1 MTRSNHI
8 VTMTRTSIR
17 RVVAL
22 LGCGALATG
31 LALSGAPASA
41 APTAS
46 PTPITLT
53 PAEAAV
59 LGKDDVRQHE
69 YWLTDYRIV
78 DAWKQSTGSGV
89 TVAVIDTGVDGTHP
103 DLVDNVLEGY
113 DASGEGSPNGWQGLG
128 VEPMHGTEVASLI
141 AGHGHNV
148 SGIPKIA
155 GQPGKP
161 AGVIGVAPDAK
172 ILPISLNMVSNA
184 EKSIDEQI
192 PAAVR
197 YAVDHGAQVINLSIG
212 SNKTT
217 WPKSWDDAFAYAE
230 EKGVVVVASAGNR
243 GSGIT
248 QVGAPAT
255 IPGVLTVGGVDRQRE
270 ASKGSSTQ
278 GISIGVTAPSNDM
291 IAAAP
296 GNKYMIWSG
305 SSASAPL
312 VSGLAALIK
321 SKYPNLSA
329 AQIIQRITESAD
341 DTGAAGRDPV
351 YGFGIIN
358 PLMALDPSTP
368 QDATENPLGSLKAWI
383 AVHRRQEVPAPTPAD
398 ASATPVHEEGE
409 TIVKAKIPEP
419 SRPVEDRGFLPFII
433 VGALFVILGLLTV
446 RSVRRLHRLHV
457 NVRDV
462 VPHPHLHGHGERE
475 QASHS
480 KPSAA
485 SVAVPD
491 APAPVAPANQS
502 PAASAPQSPESENA
516 VPDAQAQTQVAPASV
531 PSPAPDAAAAVP
543 SAPSTLD
550 PHPAADQSLDKQQ
563 DAPTGQKSVA
573 AAGTEQSAVP
583 TQPPAIVQNAGMEQN
598 VGSVQNADTV
608 QNVGSTQSLDTAQ
621 PAASGSVEQAPVYPE
636 QPLPQTQKPAE
647 PQQPAQHNAVVQTPA
662 APAKATQPADQGNTP
677 APEQK
682 PVVPE
687 LQKSEKPA
695 LAQTVAQSEG
705 VSRTPQSP
713 APEPVKD
720 STVGQE
726 SSGPE
731 ASQVSADTI
740 RKASHRSAQ
749 KDGMAQHRVHHLG
762 RRPLPP
768 HRKPRLPHISG
779 IKRQVPETGVP
790 DVPDEAASSAS
801 VQNPTGQDGR
811 PASAPRKVAS
821 VQKKHSTRT
830 PRKKTANSSRLRL
843 QGAASGG
850 SSIPAA
856 PESGVP
862 EPSSAHEPEPQ
873 NPSSS

>member
-31 LALSGAPASA
+31 LALSGAPAAA

-341 DTGAAGRDPV
+341 DTGAVGRDPV

-462 VPHPHLHGHGERE
+462 VPHPHLHGHGEPK

-480 KPSAA
+480 KPSAV
-485 SVAVPD
+485 SVAVPE
-491 APAPVAPANQS
+491 ASAPVAPVIQL
-502 PAASAPQSPESENA
+502 PAASAPQSPEPETA
-516 VPDAQAQTQVAPASV
+516 VPNAQAQTQVAPASV
-531 PSPAPDAAAAVP
+531 PSPAPYAAAAVP
-543 SAPSTLD
+543 SAPSASGLQ
-550 PHPAADQSLDKQQ
+550 PGADQNLDKQQ
-563 DAPTGQKSVA
+563 DAAATQKSA
-573 AAGTEQSAVP
+573 FAAGTEQSAVP
-583 TQPPAIVQNAGMEQN
+583 TQPPA
-598 VGSVQNADTV
+598 TV
-608 QNVGSTQSLDTAQ
+608 QNVGTTEHNVDSAQNVGAVQ
-621 PAASGSVEQAPVYPE
+621 PAASASVVAEQSTVATG
-636 QPLPQTQKPAE
+636 QPLPQTQKPAGS
-647 PQQPAQHNAVVQTPA
+647 QQTGQHNTVAQTPA
-662 APAKATQPADQGNTP
+662 APAKAIQPADQGST
-677 APEQK
+677 PEQK
-682 PVVPE
+682 PAASEPQE
-687 LQKSEKPA
+687 SEKHA
-695 LAQTVAQSEG
+695 LTQTVAQSEG

-713 APEPVKD
+713 AAEPVKD

-726 SSGPE
+726 SSDPE
-731 ASQVSADTI
+731 APQVSADTI
-740 RKASHRSAQ
+740 GKASYRPAQ
-749 KDGMAQHRVHHLG
+749 KNGAAQHLAHHFG
-762 RRPLPP
+762 RGPLPP

-821 VQKKHSTRT
+821 AQKKHSTRT
-830 PRKKTANSSRLRL
+830 PRKKTANSSCLRL
-843 QGAASGG
+843 QGAASGR

-856 PESGVP
+856 PESGIP
-862 EPSSAHEPEPQ
+862 EPSSAHEPEPR

>member
-8 VTMTRTSIR
+8 AMMTRTSIR

-341 DTGAAGRDPV
+341 DTGAVGRDPV

-358 PLMALDPSTP
+358 PLMALDSSTP

-480 KPSAA
+480 KLSAA
-485 SVAVPD
+485 SVA
-491 APAPVAPANQS
+491 APVAPAIQS
-502 PAASAPQSPESENA
+502 PAASAPQSPEPETA
-516 VPDAQAQTQVAPASV
+516 AQAQTQVAPVSI
-531 PSPAPDAAAAVP
+531 PSPAPDAAVAMP
-543 SAPSTLD
+543 SAPSSGLQ
-550 PHPAADQSLDKQQ
+550 PGADQNLDKQQ
-563 DAPTGQKSVA
+563 DAAATQKSAV

-583 TQPPAIVQNAGMEQN
+583 TQPPAIVQNVGTTEHNVDSAQN
-598 VGSVQNADTV
+598 VGAV
-608 QNVGSTQSLDTAQ
+608 Q
-621 PAASGSVEQAPVYPE
+621 PAASASSVAEQSTVATG

-647 PQQPAQHNAVVQTPA
+647 SQQTDQHNTITQVPAVPMK
-662 APAKATQPADQGNTP
+662 AKQPTAQGST
-677 APEQK
+677 PEQK
-682 PVVPE
+682 LVV
-687 LQKSEKPA
+687 SEPQESEEPA

-713 APEPVKD
+713 AAEPVKD

-726 SSGPE
+726 SSGLE
-731 ASQVSADTI
+731 ALQVSADTI
-740 RKASHRSAQ
+740 GKASYRPAQ
-749 KDGMAQHRVHHLG
+749 KNGMAKHRTHHFG
-762 RRPLPP
+762 RGPLPP

-821 VQKKHSTRT
+821 AQKKHNTRT
-830 PRKKTANSSRLRL
+830 PRKKTANSSRLRP
-843 QGAASGG
+843 QGAASGR

-862 EPSSAHEPEPQ
+862 EPSSAHEPESQ

>member
-462 VPHPHLHGHGERE
+462 VPHPHLHGHGEPK

-480 KPSAA
+480 KPSAV
-485 SVAVPD
+485 SVAVPE
-491 APAPVAPANQS
+491 ASAPVAPVIQS
-502 PAASAPQSPESENA
+502 PAASAPQSPEPETA
-516 VPDAQAQTQVAPASV
+516 VPNAQAQTQVAPASSAM
-531 PSPAPDAAAAVP
+531 PNAAVAMP
-543 SAPSTLD
+543 SVPSTLD

-563 DAPTGQKSVA
+563 DAPTGQKSAA

-583 TQPPAIVQNAGMEQN
+583 TQPPA
-598 VGSVQNADTV
+598 TV
-608 QNVGSTQSLDTAQ
+608 QNVGTTEHNVDSAQNVGAVQ
-621 PAASGSVEQAPVYPE
+621 PAASAPVVAE
-636 QPLPQTQKPAE
+636 QSTVATGQPLPQTQKPAGS
-647 PQQPAQHNAVVQTPA
+647 QQTGQHNTVAQTPA
-662 APAKATQPADQGNTP
+662 APAKAIQPADQGST
-677 APEQK
+677 PEQK
-682 PVVPE
+682 PAASEPQE
-687 LQKSEKPA
+687 SEKHA
-695 LAQTVAQSEG
+695 LTQTVAQSEG

-713 APEPVKD
+713 AAEPVKD

-726 SSGPE
+726 SSDPE

-740 RKASHRSAQ
+740 GKASYRPAQ
-749 KDGMAQHRVHHLG
+749 KNGAAQHLAHHFG
-762 RRPLPP
+762 RGPLPP

-821 VQKKHSTRT
+821 AQKKHSTRT
-830 PRKKTANSSRLRL
+830 PRKKTANSSCLRL
-843 QGAASGG
+843 QGAASGR

-856 PESGVP
+856 PESGIP
-862 EPSSAHEPEPQ
+862 EPSSAHEPEPR

>member
-8 VTMTRTSIR
+8 VMMTRTSIR

-462 VPHPHLHGHGERE
+462 VPHPHLHGHGEPK

-491 APAPVAPANQS
+491 APAPVAPAIQS
-502 PAASAPQSPESENA
+502 PAASAPQSPEPETA
-516 VPDAQAQTQVAPASV
+516 AQAQTQVAPVSI
-531 PSPAPDAAAAVP
+531 PSPAPDAAVAMP
-543 SAPSTLD
+543 SAPSTLE

-563 DAPTGQKSVA
+563 DAVAGQKSAA

-583 TQPPAIVQNAGMEQN
+583 TQPPAIVQNVGTTEHNVDSAQN
-598 VGSVQNADTV
+598 VGAV
-608 QNVGSTQSLDTAQ
+608 Q
-621 PAASGSVEQAPVYPE
+621 PAASASSVAEQAPVYPE

-647 PQQPAQHNAVVQTPA
+647 SQQTDQHNTVAQVPAVPM
-662 APAKATQPADQGNTP
+662 KATQPADPGST
-677 APEQK
+677 PEQK
-682 PVVPE
+682 PVAPE
-687 LQKSEKPA
+687 PQESEKPA

-713 APEPVKD
+713 AEPVKD

-726 SSGPE
+726 SSDPE

-740 RKASHRSAQ
+740 GKASHRPAQ
-749 KDGMAQHRVHHLG
+749 KNGMAQHRAHHFG
-762 RRPLPP
+762 RGPIPP

-801 VQNPTGQDGR
+801 VQNPTGQDSR

-821 VQKKHSTRT
+821 AQKKHNTRT
-830 PRKKTANSSRLRL
+830 PRKKTANSSRLRP
-843 QGAASGG
+843 QGAASGR

-856 PESGVP
+856 PESGIP
-862 EPSSAHEPEPQ
+862 EPSSAHEPEPR

>member
-31 LALSGAPASA
+31 LALSGAPAVA

-358 PLMALDPSTP
+358 PLMALDSSTP
-368 QDATENPLGSLKAWI
+368 QDATENPLGSLKVWI

-462 VPHPHLHGHGERE
+462 VPHPHLHGHGEPK

-480 KPSAA
+480 KPSAV
-485 SVAVPD
+485 SVAVPE
-491 APAPVAPANQS
+491 ASAPVAPVIQL
-502 PAASAPQSPESENA
+502 PAASAPQSPEPETA
-516 VPDAQAQTQVAPASV
+516 VPNAQAQTQVAPASV
-531 PSPAPDAAAAVP
+531 PSPAPYAAAAVP
-543 SAPSTLD
+543 SAPSASGLQ
-550 PHPAADQSLDKQQ
+550 PGADQNLDKQQ
-563 DAPTGQKSVA
+563 DAAATQKSA
-573 AAGTEQSAVP
+573 FAAGTEQSAVP
-583 TQPPAIVQNAGMEQN
+583 TQPPA
-598 VGSVQNADTV
+598 TV
-608 QNVGSTQSLDTAQ
+608 QNVGTTEHNVDSAQNVGAVQ
-621 PAASGSVEQAPVYPE
+621 PAASASVVAEQSTVATG
-636 QPLPQTQKPAE
+636 QPLPQTQKPAGS
-647 PQQPAQHNAVVQTPA
+647 QQTGQHNTVAQTPA
-662 APAKATQPADQGNTP
+662 APAKAIQPADQGST
-677 APEQK
+677 PEQK
-682 PVVPE
+682 PAASEPQE
-687 LQKSEKPA
+687 SEKHA
-695 LAQTVAQSEG
+695 LTQTVAQSEG

-713 APEPVKD
+713 AAEPVKD

-726 SSGPE
+726 SSDPE

-740 RKASHRSAQ
+740 GKASYRPAQ
-749 KDGMAQHRVHHLG
+749 KNGAAQHLAHHFG
-762 RRPLPP
+762 RGPLPP

-821 VQKKHSTRT
+821 AQKKHSTRT
-830 PRKKTANSSRLRL
+830 PRKKTANSSCLRL
-843 QGAASGG
+843 QGAASGR

-856 PESGVP
+856 PESGIP
-862 EPSSAHEPEPQ
+862 EPSSAHEPEPR

>member
-8 VTMTRTSIR
+8 AMMTRTSIR

-22 LGCGALATG
+22 LGCGALATS

-358 PLMALDPSTP
+358 PLMSLDPSTP

-475 QASHS
+475 QASHPKS
-480 KPSAA
+480 SVA
-485 SVAVPD
+485 SVAVPE
-491 APAPVAPANQS
+491 ASAPVAPVIQS
-502 PAASAPQSPESENA
+502 PAASAPQSPEPETA

-543 SAPSTLD
+543 SAPSSGLQ
-550 PHPAADQSLDKQQ
+550 PGADQNLDKQQ
-563 DAPTGQKSVA
+563 DAVAGQKSVA

-583 TQPPAIVQNAGMEQN
+583 TQPPAIVQNVGTTEHNVDSAQN
-598 VGSVQNADTV
+598 VGAV
-608 QNVGSTQSLDTAQ
+608 Q
-621 PAASGSVEQAPVYPE
+621 PAASASVVAEQSTVATG

-647 PQQPAQHNAVVQTPA
+647 SQQTDQHNTVAQAPA
-662 APAKATQPADQGNTP
+662 APAKAIQPADQGST
-677 APEQK
+677 PEQK
-682 PVVPE
+682 PAASEPQE
-687 LQKSEKPA
+687 SEKHA
-695 LAQTVAQSEG
+695 LTQTVAQSEG

-713 APEPVKD
+713 AAEPVKD

-726 SSGPE
+726 SSDPE

-740 RKASHRSAQ
+740 GKVSHRPTQ
-749 KDGMAQHRVHHLG
+749 KNGAAQHLAHHFG
-762 RRPLPP
+762 RGPLPP

-779 IKRQVPETGVP
+779 IKRQVPQTGVP

-811 PASAPRKVAS
+811 PASAPRKVVSA
-821 VQKKHSTRT
+821 QKKHSTRT
-830 PRKKTANSSRLRL
+830 PRKKTANSSCLRQ
-843 QGAASGG
+843 QGATSGR

-856 PESGVP
+856 PESGIP
-862 EPSSAHEPEPQ
+862 EPSSAHEPEPR

>member
-8 VTMTRTSIR
+8 AMMTRTSIR

-31 LALSGAPASA
+31 LALSGAPAAA

-341 DTGAAGRDPV
+341 DTGAVGRDPV

-462 VPHPHLHGHGERE
+462 VPHPHLHGHGEPK

-480 KPSAA
+480 KPSAV
-485 SVAVPD
+485 SVAVPE
-491 APAPVAPANQS
+491 ASAPVAPVIQL
-502 PAASAPQSPESENA
+502 PAASAPQSPEPETA
-516 VPDAQAQTQVAPASV
+516 VPNAQAQTQVAPASV
-531 PSPAPDAAAAVP
+531 PSPAPYAAAAVP
-543 SAPSTLD
+543 SAPSASGLQ
-550 PHPAADQSLDKQQ
+550 PGADQNLDKQQ
-563 DAPTGQKSVA
+563 DAAATQKSA
-573 AAGTEQSAVP
+573 FAAGTEQSAVP
-583 TQPPAIVQNAGMEQN
+583 TQPPA
-598 VGSVQNADTV
+598 TV
-608 QNVGSTQSLDTAQ
+608 QNVGTTEHNVDSAQNVGAVQ
-621 PAASGSVEQAPVYPE
+621 PAASASVVAEQSTVATG
-636 QPLPQTQKPAE
+636 QPLPQTQKPAGS
-647 PQQPAQHNAVVQTPA
+647 QQTGQHNTVAQTPA
-662 APAKATQPADQGNTP
+662 APAKAIQPADQGST
-677 APEQK
+677 PEQK
-682 PVVPE
+682 PAASEPQE
-687 LQKSEKPA
+687 SEKHA
-695 LAQTVAQSEG
+695 LTQTVAQSEG

-713 APEPVKD
+713 AAEPVKD

-726 SSGPE
+726 SSDPE

-740 RKASHRSAQ
+740 GKASYRPAQ
-749 KDGMAQHRVHHLG
+749 KNGAAQHLAHHFG
-762 RRPLPP
+762 RGPLPP

-821 VQKKHSTRT
+821 AQKKHSTRT
-830 PRKKTANSSRLRL
+830 PRKKTANSSCLRL
-843 QGAASGG
+843 QGAASGR

-856 PESGVP
+856 PESGIP
-862 EPSSAHEPEPQ
+862 EPSSAHEPEPR

>member
-8 VTMTRTSIR
+8 AMMTRTSIR

-22 LGCGALATG
+22 LGCGVLATG

-462 VPHPHLHGHGERE
+462 VPHPHLHHGERE
-475 QASHS
+475 KASHS
-480 KPSAA
+480 KPSAV
-485 SVAVPD
+485 SVA
-491 APAPVAPANQS
+491 APEASAPVAPVIQP
-502 PAASAPQSPESENA
+502 PAASVPQSPEPEVA
-516 VPDAQAQTQVAPASV
+516 VPDAQAQTQVAPASSAM
-531 PSPAPDAAAAVP
+531 PNAAVAMP
-543 SAPSTLD
+543 SVPSTLD

-563 DAPTGQKSVA
+563 DAPTGQKSAA

-583 TQPPAIVQNAGMEQN
+583 TQPPAIVQNVGTTEHNVDSAQN
-598 VGSVQNADTV
+598 VGAV
-608 QNVGSTQSLDTAQ
+608 Q
-621 PAASGSVEQAPVYPE
+621 PAASAPVVAE
-636 QPLPQTQKPAE
+636 QSTVATGQPLPQTQKPAGS
-647 PQQPAQHNAVVQTPA
+647 QQTGQHNTVAQTPA
-662 APAKATQPADQGNTP
+662 APAKAIQPADQGST
-677 APEQK
+677 PEQK
-682 PVVPE
+682 PAASEPQE
-687 LQKSEKPA
+687 SEKHA
-695 LAQTVAQSEG
+695 LTQTVAQSEG

-713 APEPVKD
+713 AAEPVKD

-726 SSGPE
+726 SSDPE

-740 RKASHRSAQ
+740 GKASYRPAQ
-749 KDGMAQHRVHHLG
+749 KNGAAQHLAHHFG
-762 RRPLPP
+762 RGPLPP

-821 VQKKHSTRT
+821 AQKKHSTRT
-830 PRKKTANSSRLRL
+830 PRKKTANSSCLRL
-843 QGAASGG
+843 QGAASGR

-856 PESGVP
+856 PESGIP
-862 EPSSAHEPEPQ
+862 EPSSAHEPEPR

>member
-8 VTMTRTSIR
+8 AMMTRTSIR

-217 WPKSWDDAFAYAE
+217 WPKGWDDAFAYAE

-358 PLMALDPSTP
+358 PLMALDSSTP

-475 QASHS
+475 QASH
-480 KPSAA
+480 KPSVA

-491 APAPVAPANQS
+491 APAPVAPVIQP
-502 PAASAPQSPESENA
+502 PAASAPQGPEPETA

-531 PSPAPDAAAAVP
+531 PSPAPDAAAPVP
-543 SAPSTLD
+543 SAPSSGLQ
-550 PHPAADQSLDKQQ
+550 PGADQNLDKQQ
-563 DAPTGQKSVA
+563 DAAATQKSAA

-583 TQPPAIVQNAGMEQN
+583 TQPPAIVQNVGTTEHNVDSAQN
-598 VGSVQNADTV
+598 VGAV
-608 QNVGSTQSLDTAQ
+608 Q
-621 PAASGSVEQAPVYPE
+621 PAASASSVAEQSTVATG

-647 PQQPAQHNAVVQTPA
+647 SQQTDQHNTVAQTPA
-662 APAKATQPADQGNTP
+662 APAKAIQQANQGNTP

-682 PVVPE
+682 PVAPE
-687 LQKSEKPA
+687 PQESEKPA
-695 LAQTVAQSEG
+695 LAQSEG
-705 VSRTPQSP
+705 VPHTPQGP
-713 APEPVKD
+713 IVEPVKNVTTEQK
-720 STVGQE
+720 SP
-726 SSGPE
+726 SPE
-731 ASQVSADTI
+731 MTQAPVNTTG
-740 RKASHRSAQ
+740 KASHRSAQ

-790 DVPDEAASSAS
+790 DVPAEAASSTSTQKPAA
-801 VQNPTGQDGR
+801 QNGR
-811 PASAPRKVAS
+811 PASAPRKDAS

-830 PRKKTANSSRLRL
+830 PRKKTANSSRLRP
-843 QGAASGG
+843 QGAASGR

>member
-8 VTMTRTSIR
+8 VMMTRTSIR

-148 SGIPKIA
+148 SGIPKIT

-480 KPSAA
+480 KPSAV
-485 SVAVPD
+485 SVAVPE
-491 APAPVAPANQS
+491 ASAPVAPVIQS
-502 PAASAPQSPESENA
+502 PAASAPQSPEPETA
-516 VPDAQAQTQVAPASV
+516 VPNAQAQTQVEPASV
-531 PSPAPDAAAAVP
+531 PSPAPYAAAAVP
-543 SAPSTLD
+543 SAPSASGLQ
-550 PHPAADQSLDKQQ
+550 PGADQNLDKQQ
-563 DAPTGQKSVA
+563 DAAATQKSA
-573 AAGTEQSAVP
+573 FAAGTEQSAVP
-583 TQPPAIVQNAGMEQN
+583 TQPPA
-598 VGSVQNADTV
+598 TV
-608 QNVGSTQSLDTAQ
+608 QNVGTTEHNVDSAQNVGAVQPVASASSVAEQSTVAT
-621 PAASGSVEQAPVYPE
+621 G
-636 QPLPQTQKPAE
+636 QPLPQTQKPAGS
-647 PQQPAQHNAVVQTPA
+647 QQTGQHNTVAQTPA
-662 APAKATQPADQGNTP
+662 APAKAIQPADQGST
-677 APEQK
+677 PEQK
-682 PVVPE
+682 PAASEPQE
-687 LQKSEKPA
+687 SEKHA
-695 LAQTVAQSEG
+695 LTQTVAQSEG

-713 APEPVKD
+713 AAEPVKD

-726 SSGPE
+726 SSDPE

-740 RKASHRSAQ
+740 GKASYRPAQ
-749 KDGMAQHRVHHLG
+749 KNGAAQHLAHHFG
-762 RRPLPP
+762 RGPLPP

-821 VQKKHSTRT
+821 AQKKHSTRT
-830 PRKKTANSSRLRL
+830 PRKKTANSSCLRL
-843 QGAASGG
+843 QGAASGR

-856 PESGVP
+856 PESGIP
-862 EPSSAHEPEPQ
+862 EPSSAHEPEPR

>member
-8 VTMTRTSIR
+8 AMMTRTSIR

-217 WPKSWDDAFAYAE
+217 WPKGWDDAFAYAE

-462 VPHPHLHGHGERE
+462 VPHPHLHGHGEPK

-491 APAPVAPANQS
+491 VPAPVAPAIQS
-502 PAASAPQSPESENA
+502 PAASAPQSPEPETA
-516 VPDAQAQTQVAPASV
+516 AQAQTQVAPVSI
-531 PSPAPDAAAAVP
+531 PSPAPDAAVAMP

-550 PHPAADQSLDKQQ
+550 PHPAADQNLDKQQ
-563 DAPTGQKSVA
+563 DAPTGQKSAA

-583 TQPPAIVQNAGMEQN
+583 TQPPAIVQNVGTTEHNVDSAQN
-598 VGSVQNADTV
+598 VGAVQPVASV
-608 QNVGSTQSLDTAQ
+608 S
-621 PAASGSVEQAPVYPE
+621 SVAEQAPVYPE

-647 PQQPAQHNAVVQTPA
+647 SQQTDQHNTVAQTPA
-662 APAKATQPADQGNTP
+662 APAKAIQQANQGNTP

-682 PVVPE
+682 PVAPE
-687 LQKSEKPA
+687 PQESEKPA
-695 LAQTVAQSEG
+695 LAQSEG
-705 VSRTPQSP
+705 VPHTPQGP
-713 APEPVKD
+713 IVEPVKNVTTEQK
-720 STVGQE
+720 SP
-726 SSGPE
+726 SPE
-731 ASQVSADTI
+731 MTQAPVNTTG
-740 RKASHRSAQ
+740 KASHRSAQ

-790 DVPDEAASSAS
+790 DVPAEAASSTSTQKPAA
-801 VQNPTGQDGR
+801 QNGR
-811 PASAPRKVAS
+811 PASAPRKDAS

-830 PRKKTANSSRLRL
+830 PRKKTANSSRLRP
-843 QGAASGG
+843 QGAASGR

>member
-8 VTMTRTSIR
+8 AMMTRTSIR

-31 LALSGAPASA
+31 LALSGAPAA
-41 APTAS
+41 AVPTAS

-462 VPHPHLHGHGERE
+462 VPHPHLHGHGEPK

-480 KPSAA
+480 KPSAV
-485 SVAVPD
+485 SVAVPE
-491 APAPVAPANQS
+491 ASAPVAPVIQS
-502 PAASAPQSPESENA
+502 PAASAPQSPEPETA
-516 VPDAQAQTQVAPASV
+516 VPNAQAQTQVAPASSAM
-531 PSPAPDAAAAVP
+531 PNAAVAMP
-543 SAPSTLD
+543 SVPSTLD

-563 DAPTGQKSVA
+563 DAPTGQKSAA

-583 TQPPAIVQNAGMEQN
+583 TQPPA
-598 VGSVQNADTV
+598 TV
-608 QNVGSTQSLDTAQ
+608 QNVGTTEHNVDSAQNVGAVQ
-621 PAASGSVEQAPVYPE
+621 PAASASVVAEQSTVATG
-636 QPLPQTQKPAE
+636 QPLPQTQKPAGS
-647 PQQPAQHNAVVQTPA
+647 QQTGQHNTVAQTPA
-662 APAKATQPADQGNTP
+662 APAKAIQPADQGST
-677 APEQK
+677 PEQK
-682 PVVPE
+682 PAASEPQE
-687 LQKSEKPA
+687 SEKHA
-695 LAQTVAQSEG
+695 LTQTVAQSEG

-713 APEPVKD
+713 AAEPVKD

-726 SSGPE
+726 SSDPE

-740 RKASHRSAQ
+740 GKASYRPAQ
-749 KDGMAQHRVHHLG
+749 KNGAAQHLAHHFG
-762 RRPLPP
+762 RGPLPP

-821 VQKKHSTRT
+821 AQKKHSTRT
-830 PRKKTANSSRLRL
+830 PRKKTANSSCLRL
-843 QGAASGG
+843 QGAASGL

-856 PESGVP
+856 PESGIP
-862 EPSSAHEPEPQ
+862 EPSSAHEPEPR

>member
-8 VTMTRTSIR
+8 AMMTRTSIR

-31 LALSGAPASA
+31 LALSGAPAA
-41 APTAS
+41 AVPTAS

-248 QVGAPAT
+248 QVRAPAT

-291 IAAAP
+291 IAAAL

-462 VPHPHLHGHGERE
+462 VPHPHLHGHGEPK

-480 KPSAA
+480 KPSAV
-485 SVAVPD
+485 SVAVPE
-491 APAPVAPANQS
+491 ASAPVAPVIQS
-502 PAASAPQSPESENA
+502 PAASAPQSPEPETA
-516 VPDAQAQTQVAPASV
+516 VPNAQAQTQVAPASSAM
-531 PSPAPDAAAAVP
+531 PNAAVAMP
-543 SAPSTLD
+543 SVPSTLD

-563 DAPTGQKSVA
+563 DAPTGQKSAA

-583 TQPPAIVQNAGMEQN
+583 TQPPA
-598 VGSVQNADTV
+598 TV
-608 QNVGSTQSLDTAQ
+608 QNVGTTEHNVDSAQNVGAVQ
-621 PAASGSVEQAPVYPE
+621 PAASASVVAEQSTVATG
-636 QPLPQTQKPAE
+636 QPLPQTQKPAGS
-647 PQQPAQHNAVVQTPA
+647 QQTGQHNTVAQTPA
-662 APAKATQPADQGNTP
+662 APAKAIQPADQGST
-677 APEQK
+677 PEQK
-682 PVVPE
+682 PAASEPQE
-687 LQKSEKPA
+687 SEKHA
-695 LAQTVAQSEG
+695 LTQTVAQSEG

-713 APEPVKD
+713 AAEPVKD

-726 SSGPE
+726 SSDPE

-740 RKASHRSAQ
+740 GKASYRPAQ
-749 KDGMAQHRVHHLG
+749 KNGAAQHLAHHFG
-762 RRPLPP
+762 RGPLPP

-821 VQKKHSTRT
+821 AQKKHSTRT
-830 PRKKTANSSRLRL
+830 PRKKTANSSCLRL
-843 QGAASGG
+843 QGAASGL

-856 PESGVP
+856 PESGIP
-862 EPSSAHEPEPQ
+862 EPSSAHEPEPR

>member
-8 VTMTRTSIR
+8 AMMTRTSIR

-358 PLMALDPSTP
+358 PLMALDSSTP

-462 VPHPHLHGHGERE
+462 VPHPHLHGHGEPK

-485 SVAVPD
+485 SVA
-491 APAPVAPANQS
+491 APVAPAIQS
-502 PAASAPQSPESENA
+502 PAASAPQSPEPETA
-516 VPDAQAQTQVAPASV
+516 AQAQTQVAPVSI
-531 PSPAPDAAAAVP
+531 PSPAPDAAVAMP
-543 SAPSTLD
+543 SAPSSGLQ
-550 PHPAADQSLDKQQ
+550 PGADQNLDKQQ
-563 DAPTGQKSVA
+563 DAAATQKSAV

-583 TQPPAIVQNAGMEQN
+583 TQPPAIVQNVGTTEHNVDSAQN
-598 VGSVQNADTV
+598 VGAV
-608 QNVGSTQSLDTAQ
+608 Q
-621 PAASGSVEQAPVYPE
+621 PAASASSVAEQSTVATG

-647 PQQPAQHNAVVQTPA
+647 SQQTDQHNTITQVPAVPMK
-662 APAKATQPADQGNTP
+662 AKQPTAQGST
-677 APEQK
+677 PEQK
-682 PVVPE
+682 LVV
-687 LQKSEKPA
+687 SEPQESEEPA

-713 APEPVKD
+713 AAEPVKD

-726 SSGPE
+726 SSGLE
-731 ASQVSADTI
+731 ALQVSADTI
-740 RKASHRSAQ
+740 GKASYRPAQ
-749 KDGMAQHRVHHLG
+749 KNGMAKHRTHHFG
-762 RRPLPP
+762 RGPLPP

-821 VQKKHSTRT
+821 AQKKHNTRT
-830 PRKKTANSSRLRL
+830 PRKKTANSSRLRP
-843 QGAASGG
+843 QGAASGR

-862 EPSSAHEPEPQ
+862 EPSSAHEPESQ

>member
-1 MTRSNHI
+1 
-8 VTMTRTSIR
+8 
-17 RVVAL
+17 
-22 LGCGALATG
+22 
-31 LALSGAPASA
+31 
-41 APTAS
+41 
-46 PTPITLT
+46 
-53 PAEAAV
+53 
-59 LGKDDVRQHE
+59 
-69 YWLTDYRIV
+69 
-78 DAWKQSTGSGV
+78 
-89 TVAVIDTGVDGTHP
+89 
-103 DLVDNVLEGY
+103 
-113 DASGEGSPNGWQGLG
+113 
-128 VEPMHGTEVASLI
+128 
-141 AGHGHNV
+141 
-148 SGIPKIA
+148 
-155 GQPGKP
+155 
-161 AGVIGVAPDAK
+161 
-172 ILPISLNMVSNA
+172 
-184 EKSIDEQI
+184 
-192 PAAVR
+192 
-197 YAVDHGAQVINLSIG
+197 
-212 SNKTT
+212 
-217 WPKSWDDAFAYAE
+217 
-230 EKGVVVVASAGNR
+230 
-243 GSGIT
+243 
-248 QVGAPAT
+248 
-255 IPGVLTVGGVDRQRE
+255 
-270 ASKGSSTQ
+270 
-278 GISIGVTAPSNDM
+278 M

-358 PLMALDPSTP
+358 PLMALDSSTP

-462 VPHPHLHGHGERE
+462 VPHPHLHGHGEPK

-491 APAPVAPANQS
+491 APAPVAPAIQS
-502 PAASAPQSPESENA
+502 PAASAPQSPEPETA
-516 VPDAQAQTQVAPASV
+516 VPDAQAQTQVAPVSI
-531 PSPAPDAAAAVP
+531 PSPAPDAAVAMP
-543 SAPSTLD
+543 SAPSTSGLQ
-550 PHPAADQSLDKQQ
+550 PGADQNVDKQQ
-563 DAPTGQKSVA
+563 DAAATQKSAV

-583 TQPPAIVQNAGMEQN
+583 TQPPAIVQNVGTTEHNVDSAQN
-598 VGSVQNADTV
+598 VGAV
-608 QNVGSTQSLDTAQ
+608 Q
-621 PAASGSVEQAPVYPE
+621 PAASASSVAEQSTVATG
-636 QPLPQTQKPAE
+636 QPLPQMQKPAE
-647 PQQPAQHNAVVQTPA
+647 SQQTDQHNTVAQTPA
-662 APAKATQPADQGNTP
+662 APAKATQPADQGNVP

-682 PVVPE
+682 PVAPE
-687 LQKSEKPA
+687 PQESEKPA

-713 APEPVKD
+713 AAEPVKD

-726 SSGPE
+726 SSDPE

-740 RKASHRSAQ
+740 GKASHRPAQ
-749 KDGMAQHRVHHLG
+749 KNGTAQHRAHRLSRG
-762 RRPLPP
+762 PLPP

-801 VQNPTGQDGR
+801 VQNLTGQDGR

-821 VQKKHSTRT
+821 AQKKHNTRT
-830 PRKKTANSSRLRL
+830 PRKKTANSSRLRP
-843 QGAASGG
+843 QGAASGR

-856 PESGVP
+856 PESGIP
-862 EPSSAHEPEPQ
+862 EPSSAHEPEPR

>member
-296 GNKYMIWSG
+296 GNKYMIWS
-305 SSASAPL
+305 
-312 VSGLAALIK
+312 
-321 SKYPNLSA
+321 
-329 AQIIQRITESAD
+329 
-341 DTGAAGRDPV
+341 V

-462 VPHPHLHGHGERE
+462 VPHPHLHGHGEPK

-480 KPSAA
+480 KLSAA

-491 APAPVAPANQS
+491 APAPVASAIQP
-502 PAASAPQSPESENA
+502 PAASAPQSPEPETA
-516 VPDAQAQTQVAPASV
+516 AQAQTQVAPASV

-543 SAPSTLD
+543 SAPSASGLQ
-550 PHPAADQSLDKQQ
+550 PGADQNLDKQQ
-563 DAPTGQKSVA
+563 DAAATQKSAV
-573 AAGTEQSAVP
+573 AAGTEQTPVP
-583 TQPPAIVQNAGMEQN
+583 TQPPAIVQNVGTTEEHNVDSAQN
-598 VGSVQNADTV
+598 VGAV
-608 QNVGSTQSLDTAQ
+608 Q
-621 PAASGSVEQAPVYPE
+621 PAASASSVAEQSTVATG

-647 PQQPAQHNAVVQTPA
+647 SQQTDQHNTVAQTPA
-662 APAKATQPADQGNTP
+662 APAKATQPADQENVP

-682 PVVPE
+682 PAAPE
-687 LQKSEKPA
+687 PQESEKPA

-713 APEPVKD
+713 AAEPVKD
-720 STVGQE
+720 STVVQE
-726 SSGPE
+726 SSDPE

-740 RKASHRSAQ
+740 GKASHQPTQ
-749 KDGMAQHRVHHLG
+749 KNGTAQHRAHRLSRG
-762 RRPLPP
+762 PLPP

-779 IKRQVPETGVP
+779 IKRQVPQTGVP

-821 VQKKHSTRT
+821 AQKKHSTRT
-830 PRKKTANSSRLRL
+830 PRKKTANSSCLRL
-843 QGAASGG
+843 QGAASGR

-856 PESGVP
+856 PESGIP
-862 EPSSAHEPEPQ
+862 EPSSAHEPEPR

>member
-31 LALSGAPASA
+31 LVLSGAPAVA

-462 VPHPHLHGHGERE
+462 VPHPHLHGHGEPK

-480 KPSAA
+480 KPSAV
-485 SVAVPD
+485 SVAVPE
-491 APAPVAPANQS
+491 ASAPVTPVIQL
-502 PAASAPQSPESENA
+502 PAASAPQSPEPEVA
-516 VPDAQAQTQVAPASV
+516 VPDSQAQTQIAPAPVS
-531 PSPAPDAAAAVP
+531 SSAPDAAAAVP
-543 SAPSTLD
+543 SAPSASGLQ
-550 PHPAADQSLDKQQ
+550 PEADQNLHKQQ
-563 DAPTGQKSVA
+563 DVAAVQKSVA

-583 TQPPAIVQNAGMEQN
+583 MQPPA
-598 VGSVQNADTV
+598 TV
-608 QNVGSTQSLDTAQ
+608 QNVGTTEHNVDSAQNVGAVQPVASASSVAEQSTVAT
-621 PAASGSVEQAPVYPE
+621 G

-647 PQQPAQHNAVVQTPA
+647 PQQPAQHNTVAQTPA

-682 PVVPE
+682 PVAPE
-687 LQKSEKPA
+687 PQESEKPA
-695 LAQTVAQSEG
+695 LAQSEG
-705 VSRTPQSP
+705 VPHTPQGP
-713 APEPVKD
+713 IVEPVKNVTTEQK
-720 STVGQE
+720 SP
-726 SSGPE
+726 SPE
-731 ASQVSADTI
+731 MTQAPVNTTG
-740 RKASHRSAQ
+740 KASYRPAQ
-749 KDGMAQHRVHHLG
+749 KNGMAQHRTHHFG
-762 RRPLPP
+762 RGPLPP

-821 VQKKHSTRT
+821 AQKKHSTRT
-830 PRKKTANSSRLRL
+830 PRKKTANSSCLRL
-843 QGAASGG
+843 QGAASGR

-856 PESGVP
+856 PESGIP
-862 EPSSAHEPEPQ
+862 EPSSAHEPEPR

>member
-31 LALSGAPASA
+31 LALSGAPAAA

-358 PLMALDPSTP
+358 PLMALDSSTP

-462 VPHPHLHGHGERE
+462 VPHPHLHHGERE
-475 QASHS
+475 KASHS
-480 KPSAA
+480 KPSAV
-485 SVAVPD
+485 SVA
-491 APAPVAPANQS
+491 APEASAPVAPVIQP
-502 PAASAPQSPESENA
+502 PAASAPQSPEPEVA
-516 VPDAQAQTQVAPASV
+516 VPNAQAQTQIAPAPVS
-531 PSPAPDAAAAVP
+531 SSAPDAAAAVP
-543 SAPSTLD
+543 SAPSASGLQ
-550 PHPAADQSLDKQQ
+550 PEADQNLHKQQ
-563 DAPTGQKSVA
+563 DVAAVQKSVA

-583 TQPPAIVQNAGMEQN
+583 TQPPATVQNAGN

-647 PQQPAQHNAVVQTPA
+647 PQQPAQHNTVAQTPA

-682 PVVPE
+682 PVAPE
-687 LQKSEKPA
+687 PQESEKPA

-705 VSRTPQSP
+705 VSRTPQIP
-713 APEPVKD
+713 AAEPVKD

-726 SSGPE
+726 SSDPE

-740 RKASHRSAQ
+740 GKASHRPAQ
-749 KDGMAQHRVHHLG
+749 KTGAAQHRAHRLSRG
-762 RRPLPP
+762 PLPP

-779 IKRQVPETGVP
+779 IKRQVPQTGVP

-821 VQKKHSTRT
+821 AQKKHSTRT
-830 PRKKTANSSRLRL
+830 PRKKTANSSCLRL
-843 QGAASGG
+843 QGAASGR

>member
-8 VTMTRTSIR
+8 AMMTRTSIR

-148 SGIPKIA
+148 SGIPKIT

-462 VPHPHLHGHGERE
+462 VPHPHLHGHGEPK

-491 APAPVAPANQS
+491 APAPVAPAIQS
-502 PAASAPQSPESENA
+502 PAASAPQSPEPETA
-516 VPDAQAQTQVAPASV
+516 AQAQTQVAPVSI
-531 PSPAPDAAAAVP
+531 PSPAPDAAVAMP
-543 SAPSTLD
+543 SAPSTLE

-563 DAPTGQKSVA
+563 DAVAGQKSAA

-583 TQPPAIVQNAGMEQN
+583 TQPPAIVQNVGTTEHNVDSAQN
-598 VGSVQNADTV
+598 VGAV
-608 QNVGSTQSLDTAQ
+608 Q
-621 PAASGSVEQAPVYPE
+621 PAASASSVAEQAPVYPE

-647 PQQPAQHNAVVQTPA
+647 SQQTDQHNTVAQVPAVPM
-662 APAKATQPADQGNTP
+662 KATQPADPGST
-677 APEQK
+677 PEQK
-682 PVVPE
+682 PVAPE
-687 LQKSEKPA
+687 PQESEKPA

-713 APEPVKD
+713 AEPVKD

-726 SSGPE
+726 SSDPE

-740 RKASHRSAQ
+740 GKASHRPAQ
-749 KDGMAQHRVHHLG
+749 KNGMAQHRAHHFG
-762 RRPLPP
+762 RGPIPP

-821 VQKKHSTRT
+821 AQKKHNTRT
-830 PRKKTANSSRLRL
+830 PRKKTANSSRLRP
-843 QGAASGG
+843 QGAASGR

-856 PESGVP
+856 PESGIP
-862 EPSSAHEPEPQ
+862 EPSSAHEPEPR

>member
-8 VTMTRTSIR
+8 AMMTRTSIR

-31 LALSGAPASA
+31 LALSGAPAAA

-462 VPHPHLHGHGERE
+462 VPHPHLHGHGEPK

-491 APAPVAPANQS
+491 APAPVAPVIQS
-502 PAASAPQSPESENA
+502 PAASAPQSPEPETA
-516 VPDAQAQTQVAPASV
+516 AQAQTQVAPVSI
-531 PSPAPDAAAAVP
+531 PSPAPDAAVAMP

-563 DAPTGQKSVA
+563 DAPTGQKSAA

-583 TQPPAIVQNAGMEQN
+583 TQPPA
-598 VGSVQNADTV
+598 TV
-608 QNVGSTQSLDTAQ
+608 QNVGTTEHNVDSAQNVGAVQ
-621 PAASGSVEQAPVYPE
+621 PAASASSVAEQSTVATG

-647 PQQPAQHNAVVQTPA
+647 SQQTDQHNTITQVPAVPMKAKQPTDQGSTPAQKPA
-662 APAKATQPADQGNTP
+662 ASEPQ
-677 APEQK
+677 E
-682 PVVPE
+682 
-687 LQKSEKPA
+687 SEKPA

-713 APEPVKD
+713 AAEPVKD

-726 SSGPE
+726 SSDLE

-740 RKASHRSAQ
+740 GKASHRPAQ
-749 KDGMAQHRVHHLG
+749 KNGMAQHRAHHFG
-762 RRPLPP
+762 RGPLPP

-790 DVPDEAASSAS
+790 DVPDEAASSTSTQKPAA
-801 VQNPTGQDGR
+801 QNGR
-811 PASAPRKVAS
+811 PASASRKDAS

-843 QGAASGG
+843 QGAASGR

>member
-8 VTMTRTSIR
+8 AMMTRTSIR

-31 LALSGAPASA
+31 LALSGAPAAA

-358 PLMALDPSTP
+358 PLMALDSSTP

-491 APAPVAPANQS
+491 APAPVAPAIQ
-502 PAASAPQSPESENA
+502 PPVASAPQSPEPETA
-516 VPDAQAQTQVAPASV
+516 VPDAQAQTQVAPAAV

-543 SAPSTLD
+543 SAPSSSGLQ
-550 PHPAADQSLDKQQ
+550 PGADQNLDKQQ
-563 DAPTGQKSVA
+563 DAAATQKSA
-573 AAGTEQSAVP
+573 AATGTEQSTVP
-583 TQPPAIVQNAGMEQN
+583 TQPPA
-598 VGSVQNADTV
+598 TV
-608 QNVGSTQSLDTAQ
+608 QNVGTTEHNVDSAQNVGAVQ
-621 PAASGSVEQAPVYPE
+621 PAASASSVAEQSTVATG

-647 PQQPAQHNAVVQTPA
+647 SQQTDQHNTVAQTPA
-662 APAKATQPADQGNTP
+662 APAKATQPADQGNVP

-682 PVVPE
+682 PVAPE
-687 LQKSEKPA
+687 PQESEKPA

-713 APEPVKD
+713 AAEPVKD

-726 SSGPE
+726 SSDPE

-740 RKASHRSAQ
+740 GKASHRPAQ
-749 KDGMAQHRVHHLG
+749 KNGMAQHRAHHFG
-762 RRPLPP
+762 RGPLPP

-811 PASAPRKVAS
+811 LASAPRKVAS
-821 VQKKHSTRT
+821 AQKKHNTRT
-830 PRKKTANSSRLRL
+830 RRKKTANSSRLRP
-843 QGAASGG
+843 QGAASGR

-856 PESGVP
+856 PESGIP
-862 EPSSAHEPEPQ
+862 EPSSAHEPEPR

>member
-8 VTMTRTSIR
+8 AMMTRTSIR

-31 LALSGAPASA
+31 LALSGAPAVA

-358 PLMALDPSTP
+358 PLMALDSSTP

-462 VPHPHLHGHGERE
+462 VPHPHLHGHGEPK

-480 KPSAA
+480 KPSAV
-485 SVAVPD
+485 SVAVPE
-491 APAPVAPANQS
+491 ASAPVAPVIQS
-502 PAASAPQSPESENA
+502 PAASAPQSPEPETA
-516 VPDAQAQTQVAPASV
+516 VPNAQAQTQVAPASSAM
-531 PSPAPDAAAAVP
+531 PNAAVAMP
-543 SAPSTLD
+543 SVPSTLD

-563 DAPTGQKSVA
+563 DAPTGQKSAA

-583 TQPPAIVQNAGMEQN
+583 TQPPAIVQNVGTTEHNVDSAQN
-598 VGSVQNADTV
+598 VGAV
-608 QNVGSTQSLDTAQ
+608 Q
-621 PAASGSVEQAPVYPE
+621 PAASAPVVAE
-636 QPLPQTQKPAE
+636 QSTVATGQPLPQTQKPAGS
-647 PQQPAQHNAVVQTPA
+647 QQTGQHNTVAQTPA
-662 APAKATQPADQGNTP
+662 APAKAIQPADQGST
-677 APEQK
+677 PEQK
-682 PVVPE
+682 PAASEPQE
-687 LQKSEKPA
+687 SEKHA
-695 LAQTVAQSEG
+695 LTQTVAQSEG

-713 APEPVKD
+713 AAEPVKD

-726 SSGPE
+726 SSDPE

-740 RKASHRSAQ
+740 GKASYRPAQ
-749 KDGMAQHRVHHLG
+749 KNGAAQHLAHHFG
-762 RRPLPP
+762 RGPLPP

-821 VQKKHSTRT
+821 AQKKHSTRT
-830 PRKKTANSSRLRL
+830 PRKKTANSSCLRL
-843 QGAASGG
+843 QGAASGR

-856 PESGVP
+856 PESGIP
-862 EPSSAHEPEPQ
+862 EPSSAHEPEPR

>member
-8 VTMTRTSIR
+8 AMMTRTSIR

-480 KPSAA
+480 KPSAV
-485 SVAVPD
+485 SVAVPE
-491 APAPVAPANQS
+491 ASAPVAPVIQL
-502 PAASAPQSPESENA
+502 PAASAPQSPEPETA
-516 VPDAQAQTQVAPASV
+516 VPNAQAQTQVAPASV
-531 PSPAPDAAAAVP
+531 PSPAPYAAAAVP
-543 SAPSTLD
+543 SAPSASGLQ
-550 PHPAADQSLDKQQ
+550 PGADQNLDKQQ
-563 DAPTGQKSVA
+563 DAAATQKSA
-573 AAGTEQSAVP
+573 FAAGTEQSAVP
-583 TQPPAIVQNAGMEQN
+583 TQPPA
-598 VGSVQNADTV
+598 TV
-608 QNVGSTQSLDTAQ
+608 QNVGTTEHNVDSAQNVGAVQ
-621 PAASGSVEQAPVYPE
+621 PAASASVVAEQSTVATG
-636 QPLPQTQKPAE
+636 QPLPQTQKPAGS
-647 PQQPAQHNAVVQTPA
+647 QQTGQHNTVAQTPA
-662 APAKATQPADQGNTP
+662 APAKAIQPADQGST
-677 APEQK
+677 PEQK
-682 PVVPE
+682 PAASEPQE
-687 LQKSEKPA
+687 SEKHA
-695 LAQTVAQSEG
+695 LTQTVAQSEG

-713 APEPVKD
+713 AAEPVKD

-726 SSGPE
+726 SSDPE

-740 RKASHRSAQ
+740 GKASYRPAQ
-749 KDGMAQHRVHHLG
+749 KNGAAQHLAHHFG
-762 RRPLPP
+762 RGPLPP

-821 VQKKHSTRT
+821 AQKKHSTRT
-830 PRKKTANSSRLRL
+830 PRKKTANSSRLRP
-843 QGAASGG
+843 QGAASGR

-856 PESGVP
+856 PESGIP
-862 EPSSAHEPEPQ
+862 EPSSAHEPEPR

>member
-1 MTRSNHI
+1 
-8 VTMTRTSIR
+8 
-17 RVVAL
+17 
-22 LGCGALATG
+22 
-31 LALSGAPASA
+31 
-41 APTAS
+41 
-46 PTPITLT
+46 
-53 PAEAAV
+53 
-59 LGKDDVRQHE
+59 
-69 YWLTDYRIV
+69 
-78 DAWKQSTGSGV
+78 
-89 TVAVIDTGVDGTHP
+89 
-103 DLVDNVLEGY
+103 
-113 DASGEGSPNGWQGLG
+113 
-128 VEPMHGTEVASLI
+128 
-141 AGHGHNV
+141 
-148 SGIPKIA
+148 
-155 GQPGKP
+155 
-161 AGVIGVAPDAK
+161 
-172 ILPISLNMVSNA
+172 
-184 EKSIDEQI
+184 
-192 PAAVR
+192 
-197 YAVDHGAQVINLSIG
+197 
-212 SNKTT
+212 
-217 WPKSWDDAFAYAE
+217 
-230 EKGVVVVASAGNR
+230 
-243 GSGIT
+243 
-248 QVGAPAT
+248 
-255 IPGVLTVGGVDRQRE
+255 
-270 ASKGSSTQ
+270 
-278 GISIGVTAPSNDM
+278 
-291 IAAAP
+291 
-296 GNKYMIWSG
+296 MIWSG

-462 VPHPHLHGHGERE
+462 VPHPHLHGHGEPK

-491 APAPVAPANQS
+491 APAPVAPAIQS
-502 PAASAPQSPESENA
+502 PAASAPQSPEPETA
-516 VPDAQAQTQVAPASV
+516 AQAQTQVAPVSI
-531 PSPAPDAAAAVP
+531 PSPAPDAAVAMP
-543 SAPSTLD
+543 SAPSTLE

-563 DAPTGQKSVA
+563 DAVAGQKSAA

-583 TQPPAIVQNAGMEQN
+583 TQPPAIVQNVGTTEHNVDSAQN
-598 VGSVQNADTV
+598 VGAV
-608 QNVGSTQSLDTAQ
+608 Q
-621 PAASGSVEQAPVYPE
+621 PAASASSVAEQAPVYPE

-647 PQQPAQHNAVVQTPA
+647 SQQTDQHNTVAQVPAVPM
-662 APAKATQPADQGNTP
+662 KATQPADPGST
-677 APEQK
+677 PEQK
-682 PVVPE
+682 PVAPE
-687 LQKSEKPA
+687 PQESEKPA

-713 APEPVKD
+713 AEPVKD

-726 SSGPE
+726 SSDPE

-740 RKASHRSAQ
+740 GKASHRPAQ
-749 KDGMAQHRVHHLG
+749 KNGMAQHRAHHFG
-762 RRPLPP
+762 RGPIPP

-801 VQNPTGQDGR
+801 VQNPTGQDSR

-821 VQKKHSTRT
+821 AQKKHNTRT
-830 PRKKTANSSRLRL
+830 PRKKTANSSRLRP
-843 QGAASGG
+843 QGAASGR

-856 PESGVP
+856 PESGIP
-862 EPSSAHEPEPQ
+862 EPSSAHEPEPR

>member
-8 VTMTRTSIR
+8 AMMTRTSIR

-31 LALSGAPASA
+31 LALSGAPAVA

-358 PLMALDPSTP
+358 PLMALDSSTP

-462 VPHPHLHGHGERE
+462 VPHPHLHGHGEPK

-480 KPSAA
+480 KPPAV

-491 APAPVAPANQS
+491 ASAPVAPVIQS
-502 PAASAPQSPESENA
+502 PAASAPQSPEPETA
-516 VPDAQAQTQVAPASV
+516 VPDAQAQMQIAPASSAM
-531 PSPAPDAAAAVP
+531 PNAAAAMP
-543 SAPSTLD
+543 SAPSASGLQ
-550 PHPAADQSLDKQQ
+550 PGADQNLDKQQ
-563 DAPTGQKSVA
+563 DAAATQKSA
-573 AAGTEQSAVP
+573 AVAGTEQSVVP
-583 TQPPAIVQNAGMEQN
+583 TQPPAIVQNVGTTEHNVDSAQN
-598 VGSVQNADTV
+598 VSAVQ
-608 QNVGSTQSLDTAQ
+608 S
-621 PAASGSVEQAPVYPE
+621 AASVSSVAEQAPVYPE

-647 PQQPAQHNAVVQTPA
+647 PQQPDQHNTVAQTPA
-662 APAKATQPADQGNTP
+662 APAKATPPADQGN

-682 PVVPE
+682 AVVSEPQE
-687 LQKSEKPA
+687 LEKPA

-713 APEPVKD
+713 AAEPVKD

-726 SSGPE
+726 SSDPE

-740 RKASHRSAQ
+740 GKASHRPAQ
-749 KDGMAQHRVHHLG
+749 RNGMAQHRAHHFG
-762 RRPLPP
+762 RGPLPP

-801 VQNPTGQDGR
+801 VQKPTGQGGR

-830 PRKKTANSSRLRL
+830 PRKKTANSSRLRP
-843 QGAASGG
+843 QGAASGR
-850 SSIPAA
+850 SSIPSA
-856 PESGVP
+856 PESGIP
-862 EPSSAHEPEPQ
+862 EPSSAHEPEPR

>member
-8 VTMTRTSIR
+8 AMMTRTSIR

-462 VPHPHLHGHGERE
+462 VPHPHLHGHGEPK

-485 SVAVPD
+485 SVAVPE
-491 APAPVAPANQS
+491 ASAPVAPVIQL
-502 PAASAPQSPESENA
+502 PAASAPQSPEPETA
-516 VPDAQAQTQVAPASV
+516 VPNAQAQTQVAPASV
-531 PSPAPDAAAAVP
+531 PSPAPYAAAAVP
-543 SAPSTLD
+543 SAPSASGLQ
-550 PHPAADQSLDKQQ
+550 PGADQNLDKQQ
-563 DAPTGQKSVA
+563 DAAATQKSAA

-583 TQPPAIVQNAGMEQN
+583 TQPPA
-598 VGSVQNADTV
+598 TV
-608 QNVGSTQSLDTAQ
+608 QNVGTTEHNVDSAQNVGAVQ
-621 PAASGSVEQAPVYPE
+621 PAASASVVAEQSTVATG
-636 QPLPQTQKPAE
+636 QPLPQTQKPAGS
-647 PQQPAQHNAVVQTPA
+647 QQTGQHNTVAQTPA
-662 APAKATQPADQGNTP
+662 APAKAIQPADQGST
-677 APEQK
+677 PEQK
-682 PVVPE
+682 PAASEPQE
-687 LQKSEKPA
+687 SEKHA
-695 LAQTVAQSEG
+695 LTQTVAQSEG

-713 APEPVKD
+713 AAEPVKD

-726 SSGPE
+726 SSDPE

-740 RKASHRSAQ
+740 GKASYRPAQ
-749 KDGMAQHRVHHLG
+749 KNGAAQHLAHHFG
-762 RRPLPP
+762 RGPLPP

-821 VQKKHSTRT
+821 AQKKHSTRT
-830 PRKKTANSSRLRL
+830 PRKKTANSSCLRL
-843 QGAASGG
+843 QGAASGR

-856 PESGVP
+856 PESGIP
-862 EPSSAHEPEPQ
+862 EPSSAHEPEPR

>member
-8 VTMTRTSIR
+8 VTMTRTSVR

-31 LALSGAPASA
+31 LVLSGAPASA

-243 GSGIT
+243 GRGIT

-312 VSGLAALIK
+312 ASGLAALIK

-358 PLMALDPSTP
+358 PLMALDSSTP

-462 VPHPHLHGHGERE
+462 VPHPHLHGHGEPK

-491 APAPVAPANQS
+491 APAPVAPAIQS
-502 PAASAPQSPESENA
+502 PAASAPQSPEPETA
-516 VPDAQAQTQVAPASV
+516 VPDAQVQTQVAPASSAM
-531 PSPAPDAAAAVP
+531 PNAAVAMP

-550 PHPAADQSLDKQQ
+550 PHPAADQNLDKQQ
-563 DAPTGQKSVA
+563 DAPTGQKSAA

-583 TQPPAIVQNAGMEQN
+583 TQPPAIVQNVGTTEHNVDSAQN
-598 VGSVQNADTV
+598 VGSVQPVASASSVAEQSTV
-608 QNVGSTQSLDTAQ
+608 ATG
-621 PAASGSVEQAPVYPE
+621 

-647 PQQPAQHNAVVQTPA
+647 SQQTDQHNTVAQTPA
-662 APAKATQPADQGNTP
+662 APAKAIQPADQGST
-677 APEQK
+677 PEQK
-682 PVVPE
+682 PVASEPQE
-687 LQKSEKPA
+687 AEKPA
-695 LAQTVAQSEG
+695 LAQTAAQSEG

-713 APEPVKD
+713 AAEPVKD

-726 SSGPE
+726 SSDPE

-740 RKASHRSAQ
+740 GKASHRPAQ
-749 KDGMAQHRVHHLG
+749 KNGTAQHRAHHFG
-762 RRPLPP
+762 RGPIPP

-790 DVPDEAASSAS
+790 DVPDEAANSAS
-801 VQNPTGQDGR
+801 VQNPTGQNGR

-821 VQKKHSTRT
+821 TQKKHNMRT
-830 PRKKTANSSRLRL
+830 PRKKTANSSRLRP
-843 QGAASGG
+843 QGAASGR

-862 EPSSAHEPEPQ
+862 EPSSAHEPESQ

>member
-31 LALSGAPASA
+31 LALSGAPAVA

-358 PLMALDPSTP
+358 PLMALDSSTP
-368 QDATENPLGSLKAWI
+368 QDATENPLGSLKVWI

-462 VPHPHLHGHGERE
+462 VPHPHLHGHGEPK
-475 QASHS
+475 QASRS
-480 KPSAA
+480 KPSAV
-485 SVAVPD
+485 SVAVPE
-491 APAPVAPANQS
+491 ASAPVAPVIQS
-502 PAASAPQSPESENA
+502 PAASAPQSPEPETA
-516 VPDAQAQTQVAPASV
+516 VPNAQAQTQVAPASV
-531 PSPAPDAAAAVP
+531 PSPAPYAAAAVP
-543 SAPSTLD
+543 SAPSASGLQ
-550 PHPAADQSLDKQQ
+550 PGADQNLDKQQ
-563 DAPTGQKSVA
+563 DAAATQKSA
-573 AAGTEQSAVP
+573 FAAGTEQSAVP
-583 TQPPAIVQNAGMEQN
+583 TQPPA
-598 VGSVQNADTV
+598 TV
-608 QNVGSTQSLDTAQ
+608 QNVGTTEHNVDSAQNVGAVQ
-621 PAASGSVEQAPVYPE
+621 PAASASVVAEQSTVATG
-636 QPLPQTQKPAE
+636 QPLPQTQKPAGS
-647 PQQPAQHNAVVQTPA
+647 QQTGQHNTVAQTPA
-662 APAKATQPADQGNTP
+662 APAKAIQPADQGST
-677 APEQK
+677 PEQK
-682 PVVPE
+682 PAASEPQE
-687 LQKSEKPA
+687 SEKHA
-695 LAQTVAQSEG
+695 LTQTVAQSEG

-713 APEPVKD
+713 AAEPVKD

-726 SSGPE
+726 SSDPE

-740 RKASHRSAQ
+740 GKASYRPAQ
-749 KDGMAQHRVHHLG
+749 KNGAAQHLAHHFG
-762 RRPLPP
+762 RGPLPP

-790 DVPDEAASSAS
+790 DVPAEAASSTSTQKPAA
-801 VQNPTGQDGR
+801 QNGR
-811 PASAPRKVAS
+811 PASAPRKDAS

-843 QGAASGG
+843 QGAASGR

>member
-8 VTMTRTSIR
+8 AMMTRTSIR

-341 DTGAAGRDPV
+341 DTGAVGRDPV

-358 PLMALDPSTP
+358 PLMALDSSTP

-462 VPHPHLHGHGERE
+462 VPHPHLHGHGEPK

-485 SVAVPD
+485 SVA
-491 APAPVAPANQS
+491 APVAPAIQS
-502 PAASAPQSPESENA
+502 PAASAPQSPEPETA
-516 VPDAQAQTQVAPASV
+516 AQAQTQVAPVSI
-531 PSPAPDAAAAVP
+531 PSPAPDAAVAMP
-543 SAPSTLD
+543 SAPSSGLQ
-550 PHPAADQSLDKQQ
+550 PGADQNLDKQQ
-563 DAPTGQKSVA
+563 DAAATQKSAV

-583 TQPPAIVQNAGMEQN
+583 TQPPAIVQNVGTTEHNVDSAQN
-598 VGSVQNADTV
+598 VGAV
-608 QNVGSTQSLDTAQ
+608 Q
-621 PAASGSVEQAPVYPE
+621 PAASASSVAEQSTVATG

-647 PQQPAQHNAVVQTPA
+647 SQQTDQHNTITQVPAVPMK
-662 APAKATQPADQGNTP
+662 AKQPTAQGST
-677 APEQK
+677 PEQK
-682 PVVPE
+682 LVV
-687 LQKSEKPA
+687 SEPQESEEPA

-713 APEPVKD
+713 AAEPVKD

-726 SSGPE
+726 SSGLE
-731 ASQVSADTI
+731 ALQVSADTI
-740 RKASHRSAQ
+740 GKASYRPAQ
-749 KDGMAQHRVHHLG
+749 KNGMAKHRTHHFG
-762 RRPLPP
+762 RGPLPP

-821 VQKKHSTRT
+821 AQKKHNTRT
-830 PRKKTANSSRLRL
+830 PRKKTANSSRLRP
-843 QGAASGG
+843 QGAASGR

-862 EPSSAHEPEPQ
+862 EPSSAHEPESQ

>member
-8 VTMTRTSIR
+8 AMMTRTSIR

-31 LALSGAPASA
+31 LVLSGAPAVA

-217 WPKSWDDAFAYAE
+217 WPKGWDDAFAYAE

-358 PLMALDPSTP
+358 PLMALDSSTP

-475 QASHS
+475 QASH
-480 KPSAA
+480 KPSVA

-491 APAPVAPANQS
+491 APAPVAPVIQP
-502 PAASAPQSPESENA
+502 PAASAPQGPEPETA

-531 PSPAPDAAAAVP
+531 PSPAPDAAAPVP
-543 SAPSTLD
+543 SAPSSGLQ
-550 PHPAADQSLDKQQ
+550 PGADQNLDKQQ
-563 DAPTGQKSVA
+563 DAAATQKSAA

-583 TQPPAIVQNAGMEQN
+583 TQPPAIVQNVGTTEHNVDSAQN
-598 VGSVQNADTV
+598 VGAV
-608 QNVGSTQSLDTAQ
+608 Q
-621 PAASGSVEQAPVYPE
+621 PAASASSVAEQSTVATG

-647 PQQPAQHNAVVQTPA
+647 SQQTDQHNTVAQTPA
-662 APAKATQPADQGNTP
+662 APAKAIQQANQGNTP

-682 PVVPE
+682 PVAPE
-687 LQKSEKPA
+687 PQESEKPA
-695 LAQTVAQSEG
+695 LAQSEG
-705 VSRTPQSP
+705 VPHTPQGP
-713 APEPVKD
+713 IVEPVKNVTTEQK
-720 STVGQE
+720 SP
-726 SSGPE
+726 SPE
-731 ASQVSADTI
+731 MTQAPVNTTG
-740 RKASHRSAQ
+740 KASHRSAQ

-790 DVPDEAASSAS
+790 DVPAEAASSTSTQKPAA
-801 VQNPTGQDGR
+801 QNGR
-811 PASAPRKVAS
+811 PASAPRKDAS

-830 PRKKTANSSRLRL
+830 PRKKTANSSRLRP
-843 QGAASGG
+843 QGAASGR

>member
-31 LALSGAPASA
+31 LALSGAPAAA

-341 DTGAAGRDPV
+341 DTGAVGRDPV

-462 VPHPHLHGHGERE
+462 VPHPHLHGHGEPK

-480 KPSAA
+480 KPSAV
-485 SVAVPD
+485 SVAVPE
-491 APAPVAPANQS
+491 ASAPVAPVIQL
-502 PAASAPQSPESENA
+502 PAASAPQSPEPETA
-516 VPDAQAQTQVAPASV
+516 AQAQTQVAPVSI
-531 PSPAPDAAAAVP
+531 PSPAPDAAVAMP

-563 DAPTGQKSVA
+563 DAPTGQKSAA

-583 TQPPAIVQNAGMEQN
+583 TQPPAIVQNVGTTEHNVDSAQN
-598 VGSVQNADTV
+598 VGAV
-608 QNVGSTQSLDTAQ
+608 Q
-621 PAASGSVEQAPVYPE
+621 PAASASSVAEQSTVATG

-647 PQQPAQHNAVVQTPA
+647 SQQTDQHNTITQVPAVPMKAKQPTDQGSTPAQKPA
-662 APAKATQPADQGNTP
+662 ASEPQ
-677 APEQK
+677 E
-682 PVVPE
+682 
-687 LQKSEKPA
+687 SEKPA

-713 APEPVKD
+713 AAEPVKD

-726 SSGPE
+726 SSDPE

-740 RKASHRSAQ
+740 GKASHRPAQ
-749 KDGMAQHRVHHLG
+749 KNGMAKHRTHHFG
-762 RRPLPP
+762 RGPLPP

-801 VQNPTGQDGR
+801 VQNPTGQNGR

-821 VQKKHSTRT
+821 AQKKHNMRT
-830 PRKKTANSSRLRL
+830 PRKKTANSSRLRP
-843 QGAASGG
+843 QGAASGR

-862 EPSSAHEPEPQ
+862 EPSSAHEPESQ

>member
-358 PLMALDPSTP
+358 PLMALDSSTP

-462 VPHPHLHGHGERE
+462 VPHPHLHGHGEPK

-480 KPSAA
+480 KPSVA

-491 APAPVAPANQS
+491 APAPVAPVIQS
-502 PAASAPQSPESENA
+502 PAASAPQSPEPETA
-516 VPDAQAQTQVAPASV
+516 AQAQTQVAPVSI
-531 PSPAPDAAAAVP
+531 PSPAPDAAVAMP

-563 DAPTGQKSVA
+563 DAPTGQKSAA
-573 AAGTEQSAVP
+573 AAGTEQSAVTP
-583 TQPPAIVQNAGMEQN
+583 QPPA
-598 VGSVQNADTV
+598 TV
-608 QNVGSTQSLDTAQ
+608 QNVGTTEHNVDSAQNVGAVQ
-621 PAASGSVEQAPVYPE
+621 PAASASVVAEQSTVATG
-636 QPLPQTQKPAE
+636 QPLPQTQKPAGS
-647 PQQPAQHNAVVQTPA
+647 QQTGQHNTVAQTPA
-662 APAKATQPADQGNTP
+662 APAKAIQPADQGST
-677 APEQK
+677 PEQK
-682 PVVPE
+682 PAASEPQE
-687 LQKSEKPA
+687 SEKHA
-695 LAQTVAQSEG
+695 LTQTVAQSEG

-713 APEPVKD
+713 AAEPVKD

-726 SSGPE
+726 SSDPE

-740 RKASHRSAQ
+740 GKASYRPAQ
-749 KDGMAQHRVHHLG
+749 KNGMAQHRAHRLSRG
-762 RRPLPP
+762 PLPP

-811 PASAPRKVAS
+811 PASALRKVAS
-821 VQKKHSTRT
+821 AQKKHNTRT
-830 PRKKTANSSRLRL
+830 PRKKTANSSRLRP
-843 QGAASGG
+843 QGAASGR

-862 EPSSAHEPEPQ
+862 EPSSAHEPESQ

>member
-8 VTMTRTSIR
+8 AMMTRTSIR

-217 WPKSWDDAFAYAE
+217 WPKGWDDAFAYAE

-358 PLMALDPSTP
+358 PLMALDSSTP

-475 QASHS
+475 QASH
-480 KPSAA
+480 KPSVA

-491 APAPVAPANQS
+491 APAPVAPVIQP
-502 PAASAPQSPESENA
+502 PAASAPQGPEPETA

-531 PSPAPDAAAAVP
+531 PSPAPDAAAPVP
-543 SAPSTLD
+543 SAPSSGLQ
-550 PHPAADQSLDKQQ
+550 PGADQNLDKQQ
-563 DAPTGQKSVA
+563 DAAATQKSAA

-583 TQPPAIVQNAGMEQN
+583 TQPPAIVQNVGTTEHNVDSAQN
-598 VGSVQNADTV
+598 VGAV
-608 QNVGSTQSLDTAQ
+608 Q
-621 PAASGSVEQAPVYPE
+621 PAASASSVAEQSTVATG

-647 PQQPAQHNAVVQTPA
+647 SQQTDQHNTVAQTPA
-662 APAKATQPADQGNTP
+662 APAKAIQQANQGNTP

-682 PVVPE
+682 PVAPE
-687 LQKSEKPA
+687 PQESEKPA
-695 LAQTVAQSEG
+695 LAQSEG
-705 VSRTPQSP
+705 VPHTPQGP
-713 APEPVKD
+713 IVEPVKNVTTEQK
-720 STVGQE
+720 SP
-726 SSGPE
+726 SPE
-731 ASQVSADTI
+731 MTQAPVNTTG
-740 RKASHRSAQ
+740 KASHRSAQ

-790 DVPDEAASSAS
+790 DVPAEAASSTSTQKPAA
-801 VQNPTGQDGR
+801 QNGR
-811 PASAPRKVAS
+811 PASAPRKDAS

-830 PRKKTANSSRLRL
+830 PRKKTANSSRLRP
-843 QGAASGG
+843 QGAASGR

-862 EPSSAHEPEPQ
+862 EPSSTHEPEPQ

>member
-1 MTRSNHI
+1 
-8 VTMTRTSIR
+8 
-17 RVVAL
+17 
-22 LGCGALATG
+22 
-31 LALSGAPASA
+31 
-41 APTAS
+41 
-46 PTPITLT
+46 
-53 PAEAAV
+53 
-59 LGKDDVRQHE
+59 
-69 YWLTDYRIV
+69 
-78 DAWKQSTGSGV
+78 
-89 TVAVIDTGVDGTHP
+89 
-103 DLVDNVLEGY
+103 
-113 DASGEGSPNGWQGLG
+113 
-128 VEPMHGTEVASLI
+128 MHGTEVASLI

-148 SGIPKIA
+148 SGIPKIT

-480 KPSAA
+480 KPSAV
-485 SVAVPD
+485 SVA
-491 APAPVAPANQS
+491 APEASAPVAPVIQP
-502 PAASAPQSPESENA
+502 PAASAPQSPEPETA
-516 VPDAQAQTQVAPASV
+516 VPNAQAQTQIAPAPVS
-531 PSPAPDAAAAVP
+531 SSAPDAAAAVP
-543 SAPSTLD
+543 SAPSASGLQ
-550 PHPAADQSLDKQQ
+550 PEADQNLHKQQ
-563 DAPTGQKSVA
+563 DAAATQKSVA

-583 TQPPAIVQNAGMEQN
+583 TQPPA
-598 VGSVQNADTV
+598 TV
-608 QNVGSTQSLDTAQ
+608 QNVGTTEHNVDSAQNVGAVQPVASASSVAEQSTVAT
-621 PAASGSVEQAPVYPE
+621 G

-647 PQQPAQHNAVVQTPA
+647 PQQPAQHNTVAQTPA

-682 PVVPE
+682 PAAPE
-687 LQKSEKPA
+687 PQESEKHA
-695 LAQTVAQSEG
+695 LTQTVAQSEG
-705 VSRTPQSP
+705 VPHTPQGP
-713 APEPVKD
+713 IVEPVKNVTTEQK
-720 STVGQE
+720 SP
-726 SSGPE
+726 SPE
-731 ASQVSADTI
+731 MTQAPVNTTG
-740 RKASHRSAQ
+740 KASYRPAQ
-749 KDGMAQHRVHHLG
+749 KNGMAQHRTHHFG
-762 RRPLPP
+762 RGPLPP

-790 DVPDEAASSAS
+790 DVPAEAASSTSTQKPAA
-801 VQNPTGQDGR
+801 QNGR
-811 PASAPRKVAS
+811 PASAPRKDAS

-843 QGAASGG
+843 QGAASGR